1 MFDIDKSYSK
11 KDALKIMSVRYSA
24 FLSRYSQYMKVTIAN
39 EINNRSIA
47 EIKER
52 SSELPGIDI
61 DTKSIRVYN
70 KSEKHITKER
80 KKKIKITIPVM
91 RRLERPVLRS
101 SLRIIFTETA
111 EARLWL
117 STMLE
122 RSSIRPRQSNREQEI
137 ISHYRLTANYRNM
150 YIICSRR
157 RSRELFCLSLQVL
170 TAQEM
175 TVRIL

>member
-1 MFDIDKSYSK
+1 MYI
-11 KDALKIMSVRYSA
+11 I
-24 FLSRYSQYMKVTIAN
+24 
-39 EINNRSIA
+39 
-47 EIKER
+47 
-52 SSELPGIDI
+52 
-61 DTKSIRVYN
+61 
-70 KSEKHITKER
+70 KSEAMSHVIGYTGTVNTDELKHITKER

-101 SLRIIFTETA
+101 SLRIIFTEIV

-122 RSSIRPRQSNREQEI
+122 RSSTRPRQSNREQEI

>member
-1 MFDIDKSYSK
+1 MWSDI
-11 KDALKIMSVRYSA
+11 
-24 FLSRYSQYMKVTIAN
+24 Q
-39 EINNRSIA
+39 ERSI
-47 EIKER
+47 R
-52 SSELPGIDI
+52 MNL
-61 DTKSIRVYN
+61 
-70 KSEKHITKER
+70 KHITKER

-101 SLRIIFTETA
+101 SLRIIFTETV

-117 STMLE
+117 STTLE
-122 RSSIRPRQSNREQEI
+122 RSSTRPRQSNREQEI

-170 TAQEM
+170 TVQEM
-175 TVRIL
+175 TVRILWSRSRKYIIHLLAIVWSTLRISMEIRRHPMRRRCIERFRL